1 MCIPDFLG
9 TDPAAAGGARLALQ
23 PAVILSCVVGYG
35 NRRRE
40 R

>member
-1 MCIPDFLG
+1 MCIPNFMG

-23 PAVILSCVVGYG
+23 PAVILSCVVSYS

-40 R
+40 K